1 MKKYRIDYEAQT
13 DEGIKSVTL
22 MFEDDNDKD
31 PIALANFI
39 ADIYR
44 ENTILSFTMSTVY
57 ATGGYYDPKQ
67 LRMFGEG

>member
-44 ENTILSFTMSTVY
+44 ENTVLSFTMSTVY
-57 ATGGYYDPKQ
+57 TADGHYDPKQ
-67 LRMFGEG
+67 LRIFGEG